1 MDFTEIYKQT
11 ASLVA
16 FSPGAHFIAT
26 GAQDRLIVRRADS
39 FQIARRWTVEPAK
52 EPVKSASA
60 KRDTSGSVNP
70 TVSTKA
76 AAQSY
81 WITHIGW
88 ACDSEYI
95 FAACARQGSVH
106 VFKLQ
111 DEEWSCRI
119 DTGVEG
125 LVKVEWAPDGR
136 SILCYSEWGLRIT
149 IWSLVT
155 GQSVYIQYPLH
166 PDRGHAFRA
175 DGRYFVVAERVKS
188 KDMLG
193 VYDVADAFKSVRHF
207 QLPTSSLA
215 SLAISPTGNYI
226 AVWEGPLEYKLHVLT
241 LVGTLLKT
249 FSPDP
254 DPGYGI
260 RQVKWHPT
268 GLYLAVGGWDDR
280 IHIIDSLT
288 WLDVCHLDI
297 SPKIP
302 AGVTVWREPSRWLE
316 ATDGRGFISYER
328 LKGPHTV
335 ASVRPDLTRPPPKSG
350 VVQLEWNQSGSLLLV
365 RAENMNQALL
375 LYRFPSPADNES
387 TAFRPRLE
395 TVIINAR
402 PIVQARWNPV
412 RKGMLAFCTGQ
423 RSLYTWSDE
432 WTGEGVHDAVE
443 SEPED
448 MVECIGV
455 PAQKFELRD
464 LRWAPDGKGMTLL
477 DRDTFCCAF
486 EVEGE

>member
-1 MDFTEIYKQT
+1 MDFTEIYEQT

-16 FSPGAHFIAT
+16 FSPVAHFIAT

-39 FQIARRWTVEPAK
+39 FQIARRWTIEPVNLDPPSATTSYAKGKAK

-60 KRDTSGSVNP
+60 RRDTSNH
-70 TVSTKA
+70 
-76 AAQSY
+76 

-88 ACDSEYI
+88 ACDSEHI
-95 FAACARQGSVH
+95 FAAYARQGSVH

-111 DEEWSCRI
+111 NEEWSHGC
-119 DTGVEG
+119 

-166 PDRGHAFRA
+166 PDRGRAFRA

-193 VYDVADAFKSVRHF
+193 VYGVADAFKCVRHF

-226 AVWEGPLEYKLHVLT
+226 AVWEGPLEYKLPILT
-241 LVGTLLKT
+241 LVGTLLKA
-249 FSPDP
+249 FSWDP

-268 GLYLAVGGWDDR
+268 GLYLAVGGWDDQR
-280 IHIIDSLT
+280 ITGGS
-288 WLDVCHLDI
+288 
-297 SPKIP
+297 
-302 AGVTVWREPSRWLE
+302 VWREPNRWLE

-328 LKGPHTV
+328 LKGPHT
-335 ASVRPDLTRPPPKSG
+335 SG

-365 RAENMNQALL
+365 RAENMSQALL
-375 LYRFPSPADNES
+375 LYRFPLPADNGP

-412 RKGMLAFCTGQ
+412 LKGMLAFCTGQ
-423 RSLYTWSDE
+423 WSLYTWSDE
-432 WTGEGVHDAVE
+432 WAGEGLHGAVE
-443 SEPED
+443 SEPKD
-448 MVECIGV
+448 LAECIGV
-455 PAQKFELRD
+455 PAHKFELRD
-464 LRWAPDGKGMTLL
+464 LQWAPDGKGMALL

-486 EVEGE
+486 EVEGAQSLPC